1 MDMISEGTDQFNG
14 KDDELDD
21 VINSSPQSNGS
32 TRLLDVL
39 ADHDMVATKVWCC
52 GVVIR
57 RLDIVSDNVISGG
70 DVTREE
76 RCGKKVANVDVGIDM
91 SIRLGQENT
100 SNHYKVNPV

>member
-39 ADHDMVATKVWCC
+39 ADHDMVATKV
-52 GVVIR
+52 
-57 RLDIVSDNVISGG
+57 
-70 DVTREE
+70 
-76 RCGKKVANVDVGIDM
+76 
-91 SIRLGQENT
+91 
-100 SNHYKVNPV
+100 